1 MRTAFLPLLTLF
13 LTGCAEYQYDLVQP
27 PALARHVG
35 PTQTIVPNGPLVYR
49 LQSYDSYLI
58 MLIENPTNDP
68 IRLDGQRSV
77 IIDPQGESH
86 PVFSQTIAP
95 HTFIKLILPPSP
107 AVMYSW
113 DDPYY
118 GWPGYG
124 YGGYG
129 RFGRYRYWRGGYYY
143 YGGPSYVE
151 VYQPPDPFYFDWE
164 GETDVNLNLIF
175 ERAVPGAPPFQQSFV
190 FHRRKAG

>member
-1 MRTAFLPLLTLF
+1 MRTALLPLLALF

-35 PTQTIVPNGPLVYR
+35 PTQTVVPDGPLVYR

-58 MLIENPTNDP
+58 MLIENPSNGP
-68 IRLDGQRSV
+68 IRLDGERSV

-86 PVFSQTIAP
+86 PLLTQIIAP
-95 HTFIKLILPPSP
+95 HTFIKLILPPP
-107 AVMYSW
+107 AVVLYSS
-113 DDPYY
+113 DDPYF

-124 YGGYG
+124 YWGYG
-129 RFGRYRYWRGGYYY
+129 QYGRYRYWRGGYY

-151 VYQPPDPFYFDWE
+151 VYQPPDPFSFVWE
-164 GETDVNLNLIF
+164 GETDVRMNLTF
-175 ERAVPGAPPFQQSFV
+175 ERPAPGAPAFEQSFV